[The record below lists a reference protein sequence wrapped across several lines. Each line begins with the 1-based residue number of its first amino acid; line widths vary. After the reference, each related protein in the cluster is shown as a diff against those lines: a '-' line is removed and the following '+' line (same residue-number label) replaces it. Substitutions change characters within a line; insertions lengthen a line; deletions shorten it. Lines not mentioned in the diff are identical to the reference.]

1 MSSARLLRKYG
12 CSVVLLGLI
21 YLTYASCYVVGKK
34 EIFRYHLEPAAIVL
48 WVLIGICEVSLL
60 YYWILIFQGPGKAPN
75 IQPLNLY
82 GDDRLLTPV
91 PPVFLCDEQGFP
103 FWCSHCQCIKQNRLF
118 HSGDLQFCVDKF
130 DHYCIWVGNA
140 IGRKNYL
147 YFFRFVEVFLV
158 FFVVTLCYS
167 AWAAKLALSRSNVDL
182 PHYVILFVFC
192 VFWIIMLM
200 ALLATSLVDIF
211 KNLTTLDGLTIRQ
224 ARSYSRYESRL
235 KKRNGNTRFMGRAPR
250 RELGIRYVNVAH
262 GDTRKVVPVHVSDQM
277 WNFGARKNL
286 VSLILGPEKIS
297 SWANVLVSLA
307 VLTVPYSEFLI
318 KRNHSVADC
327 GDEFSPDFL
336 HLLDEKI
343 DKGQF
348 TYASYLQ
355 HKLPGS

>member
-1 MSSARLLRKYG
+1 MSSARVFRKYG
-12 CSVVLLGLI
+12 CSVVFFGLI
-21 YLTYASCYVVGKK
+21 YLTYASCYVVGEK
-34 EIFRYHLEPAAIVL
+34 EIFRNRLRPPAIAL

-60 YYWILIFQGPGKAPN
+60 YYWILIFQGPGKAAN

-82 GDDRLLTPV
+82 CDDSLLTPV

-130 DHYCIWVGNA
+130 DHYCIWVGIA

-158 FFVVTLCYS
+158 FFVVILCFS
-167 AWAAKLALSRSNVDL
+167 AWAAKLALNRSNEDL

-192 VFWIIMLM
+192 VFWIIMLV

-224 ARSYSRYESRL
+224 ARSYTRYENRL

-250 RELGIRYVNVAH
+250 RELGIRFVNVAH
-262 GDTRKVVPVHVSDQM
+262 GDSRKVVPVNVSDQM
-277 WNFGARKNL
+277 WNFGAGEN
-286 VSLILGPEKIS
+286 VVNLILGPGTNPS
-297 SWANVLVSLA
+297 SANVLVSLA
-307 VLTVPYSEFLI
+307 ILFVPYSEFVI
-318 KRNHSVADC
+318 KRNDSATDF
-327 GDEFSPDFL
+327 GDDFSPDFL
-336 HLLDEKI
+336 QLVDEKI
-343 DKGQF
+343 EKGQF

-355 HKLPGS
+355 NKFPGS